1 MNTCTQAHHSGRKNL
16 NLIHTPWCLVR
27 FNMNGWIVHHEL
39 TCVSFLAP
47 FCTGTSFTYT
57 RKQVF
62 RVACDWRYAMFLH
75 EYPETNRKHLKE
87 GNILGNYNI
96 NSRRLGARNKTIRKY
111 LKDALR
117 FEKALDLEM
126 TRKRK
131 SRFFTRMLFYCANS
145 WYDDAGSC

>member
-1 MNTCTQAHHSGRKNL
+1 MNINYVVFL
-16 NLIHTPWCLVR
+16 
-27 FNMNGWIVHHEL
+27 
-39 TCVSFLAP
+39 SFYP
-47 FCTGTSFTYT
+47 CPTSTGTSFTYT

-75 EYPETNRKHLKE
+75 EYPETDRKHLKE
-87 GNILGNYNI
+87 GNLQGNYNI

-145 WYDDAGSC
+145 WYDDAGLCANQSITIYDFLSNNTHKR